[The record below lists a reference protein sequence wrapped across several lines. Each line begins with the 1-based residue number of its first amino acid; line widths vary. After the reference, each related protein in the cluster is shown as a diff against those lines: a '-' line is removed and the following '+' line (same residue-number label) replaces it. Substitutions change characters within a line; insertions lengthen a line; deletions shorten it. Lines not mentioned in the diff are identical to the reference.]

1 MKTTDE
7 LEGRSLSASFFE
19 KLSKPKGKLW
29 IIITA
34 IFAICLALSFITA
47 ANYTEIAKAKVL
59 THVITEHSAALFLD
73 SNGNLESVNMTVDFT
88 IVNPSGKPVR
98 AWILT
103 YKSWVRDLPMEMGLD
118 DSRWRVDG
126 TLMVNGTEM
135 SFFPVFVATYSFDS
149 PKIVILPE
157 SNSTITRHITLN
169 YSNYPDIMSSV
180 ASIYNQTRGLEASL
194 EWVHYTSAILF
205 IDEANLDSLF
215 SNADLIRRF
224 DGYDIT
230 PGVGGA
236 GP

>member
-7 LEGRSLSASFFE
+7 QEGRNLPAPFFE
-19 KLSKPKGKLW
+19 KLSKPKGRVW
-29 IIITA
+29 AIITSV
-34 IFAICLALSFITA
+34 FAICLALSFITA

-59 THVITEHSAALFLD
+59 THVITEHSAALILD
-73 SNGNLESVNMTVDFT
+73 SHGNLESVNMTIDFT

-98 AWILT
+98 AWILS

-126 TLMVNGTEM
+126 TLISNGTEM

-149 PKIVILPE
+149 PKILISPE
-157 SNSTITRHITLN
+157 SNITITRHITLD

-180 ASIYNQTRGLEASL
+180 ASIYNQTQNLEEKL

-205 IDEANLDSLF
+205 IDETNLDSLT

>member
-1 MKTTDE
+1 MMKTE
-7 LEGRSLSASFFE
+7 EQEVRILPAPFFE
-19 KLSKPKGKLW
+19 KLSKPKGRVW
-29 IIITA
+29 TIITVA
-34 IFAICLALSFITA
+34 FAVCLVLSFMTA

-59 THVITEHSAALFLD
+59 THVITEHNAAISLD
-73 SNGNLESVNMTVDFT
+73 SHGNPESVNMTIDFT
-88 IVNPSGKPVR
+88 IVNPSEKPVR

-103 YKSWVRDLPMEMGLD
+103 YKSWVRDIPKEMGLD

-126 TLMVNGTEM
+126 TLTINETKM

-149 PKIVILPE
+149 PKMVIEPE
-157 SNSTITRHITLN
+157 SNLTITKHLTLN

-180 ASIYNQTRGLEASL
+180 ASIYNQTLGLGESL

-205 IDEANLDSLF
+205 IDEANLDSMF

-230 PGVGGA
+230 PGVGGV